1 MFTAQFDLSQ
11 RNPFVAGH
19 VVRGRALMPG
29 LAYVDLILQVF
40 AKHGHRFTEL
50 ELRNLTLTAPLAVPD
65 GASVPLT
72 VTAQEDRPGVWRVE
86 VTARPAGGP
95 APVLHAAAEVHR
107 GAPAVFDARIDPA
120 AERAA
125 AREVTDLDEVYRHC
139 RPEEL
144 THSGAMRALGRVH
157 HLPAAVL
164 IDVEVPAAARAD
176 AGEFLAHPALLDAC
190 AVAGGYAHSRDRQGQ
205 PLHLPLCYESFRI
218 SAPLTARCQ
227 ARITADAVRRTND
240 LLSLSLEFF
249 DEHGRQ
255 VAELRGFT
263 SKPAR
268 TPQVPAPAPAPAT
281 STAPAAPAS
290 GGGAQLLLCAL
301 LADEL
306 ATAPTAVDTRAGFY
320 EMGLDS
326 AALLRVVGALQRRL
340 DRTLPPTLLF
350 EHTTVEA
357 LARWLETSFPQ
368 AEFTVRAT
376 GTAGTGTGTAA
387 APASSTAATPRP
399 TAAPAAPA
407 APAGSAAP
415 AAPGDTDLAVIGM
428 SGRYPGAGDLDAFW
442 DNLRGG
448 RDCVTPIP
456 QDRWDPTAY
465 RGGRPGELGY
475 SYCERGGFIDGAD
488 RFDPLFFAI
497 APREAVAIDPLER
510 LFLEHSWSALEDAGY
525 TRAALRGSVGVYA
538 GVMFQDYPLFAA
550 EHTGPDGRRVGL
562 GAGGASIANRVSYVC
577 DFHGP
582 SMMVDTSCSSSL
594 TTLHLAA
601 RALRAGEVDA
611 ALVGGVNLSL
621 HPNKYLVLSQ
631 GEFLSA
637 QGRCAAFGAGADG
650 MVPGE
655 GVGVLVLKRL
665 RDAERDGDHIH
676 GVIKGTAVNHGGKA
690 SGFTV
695 PNPQAQHDVIAAA
708 LQDAGVDPAT
718 VSYVEAHGTGTELGD
733 PIEVAGLTRV
743 LGARPA
749 GAPTVAVGSVKSG
762 IGHLE
767 AAAGIAGVTKVLLQM
782 RHGELAPTLHADE
795 PNPRIDFTATPLTVN
810 TALRPWQR
818 PVVGGQ
824 ELPRR
829 AGVSSFGAG
838 GSNAHVVLEEYRD
851 VRDRSAGLTGPAVV
865 VLSAR
870 DGDRLREY
878 AARLRDF
885 VAGAPSATG
894 GATAPDGTLRRLTAL
909 AAKVSGVAP
918 ADLDPDADLTA
929 AGFEGVAG
937 ARLLLG
943 IGREF
948 GLSLPPTA
956 VHDHPSLTAL
966 ARHLHAAE
974 RAVDG
979 PGGSAPAA
987 APRALPPLHA
997 LAHTLLTGREA
1008 LAERLA
1014 VVAGDLGELAAELDA
1029 FLAGTPS
1036 PKLFHGNTT
1045 EQRAAR
1051 DRELV
1056 GDRADEVIRA
1066 AVHGGDLTEP
1076 AQLWVSGVPV
1086 SWDLLHPRR
1095 PVRTPLPTYPFA
1107 RERHWITDALTGGSP
1122 APAAAAA
1129 QPAPAGR
1136 PPVPAAPSLLAEVEE
1151 AVVTRPRVYEVE
1163 SSLTDLAAYQDT
1175 VAELSHVCR
1184 VSLLSTFRSMG
1195 ALCEAGERTTRDGLR
1210 DRLAVA
1216 PQHGRL
1222 FDALLGLLAEAGYV
1236 RLDGDAVI
1244 TAEVTEHDLQAEVDQ
1259 LAARKRALL
1268 ERAPDNDGLLA
1279 VLDACLRA
1287 YPQVLTGRK
1296 DPLDVLF
1303 PGGSFDLMDQIY
1315 KNQQQTNAL
1324 MVQVVDAYV
1333 RERLA
1338 RDPQA
1343 RVTLLEIGAG
1353 TGGTS
1358 RGVLAALEP
1367 HGDRLRYLY
1376 TDLGSSFVQYGAK
1389 EYGGHSFVEFRQL
1402 DVERSPQ
1409 EQGFAAGEVDVVI
1422 ASNVLHATRDIGRT
1436 LTHAKS
1442 LMRPGGLLALFE
1454 ITRLHELLT
1463 IAFGLLEGW
1472 WAFEDE
1478 RLPGSPLLSVPM
1490 WRRATERVGFRG
1502 MRVLS
1507 GMPLREDRL
1516 SESVLLAESDGVPV
1530 DLTRAAAPAV
1540 PAVTPAPAPAPAAVQ
1555 KPAPV
1560 TAPAPRPAPAPAAPV
1575 AQAPAQAPA
1584 PAPVET
1590 PAAAPAPTGGT
1601 VEQSTGDDIE
1611 RLVREAWQ
1619 EVLGVAQV
1627 GPEDSF
1633 QALGG
1638 DSIMASRIKA
1648 RLNDGLPFELEL
1660 RDLMTADTVLA
1671 MARLVETEVI
1681 EKIDELPE
1689 ETVRA
1694 MFAH

>member
-1 MFTAQFDLSQ
+1 MLTAQFDLSQ

-19 VVRGRALMPG
+19 VVRGRALLPG

-50 ELRNLTLTAPLAVPD
+50 ELRNLTLTAPLAVPE

-95 APVLHAAAEVHR
+95 APVLHASAEVHR

-120 AERAA
+120 AERAG

-139 RPEEL
+139 RTEEL
-144 THSGAMRALGRVH
+144 THSGAMKALGRVH

-164 IDVEVPAAARAD
+164 IDVEVPAEARAD
-176 AGEFLAHPALLDAC
+176 AAEFLAHPALLDAC
-190 AVAGGYAHSRDRQGQ
+190 AVAGGYAHSRDRHGQ

-249 DEHGRQ
+249 DEHGQQ

-263 SKPAR
+263 SKPAH
-268 TPQVPAPAPAPAT
+268 TPQAPAPTAT
-281 STAPAAPAS
+281 PAPAAPAP

-306 ATAPTAVDTRAGFY
+306 STAPAAVDTRAGFY

-357 LARWLETSFPQ
+357 LAGWLETAFPD
-368 AEFTVRAT
+368 AESTVGAT
-376 GTAGTGTGTAA
+376 AANSTAANTTAA
-387 APASSTAATPRP
+387 ATAAVPASSTAAAPRP
-399 TAAPAAPA
+399 AAAP
-407 APAGSAAP
+407 AAP

-442 DNLRGG
+442 DNLRSG

-456 QDRWDPTAY
+456 EDRWDPAAH

-733 PIEVAGLTRV
+733 PIEVAGLTRA
-743 LGARPA
+743 LGTRPA

-824 ELPRR
+824 EVPRR

-851 VRDRSAGLTGPAVV
+851 PRDRSAGLNGPAVV

-885 VAGAPSATG
+885 VAGAPSAAA
-894 GATAPDGTLRRLTAL
+894 GATAPDGTLRRLTEI
-909 AAKVSGVAP
+909 AAKVRGVAP

-929 AGFEGVAG
+929 AGFEGIAG

-966 ARHLHAAE
+966 ARQLHTAE

-979 PGGSAPAA
+979 PGGAAPAA
-987 APRALPPLHA
+987 APRALPTLHA

-1014 VVAGDLGELAAELDA
+1014 VVVSDLGELAAELDA

-1045 EQRAAR
+1045 GQRAAR

-1056 GDRADEVIRA
+1056 GDRADELIRA

-1107 RERHWITDALTGGSP
+1107 RERHWITDALTGGRP
-1122 APAAAAA
+1122 APAAAAPPA
-1129 QPAPAGR
+1129 VAPPAPAGP

-1259 LAARKRALL
+1259 LAERKRALL

-1367 HGDRLRYLY
+1367 HADRLRYLY

-1389 EYGGHSFVEFRQL
+1389 EYGGHSFVEFQQL

-1436 LTHAKS
+1436 LAHAKS

-1516 SESVLLAESDGVPV
+1516 SESVLLAESDGAPV
-1530 DLTRAAAPAV
+1530 DLTRAAAPAA
-1540 PAVTPAPAPAPAAVQ
+1540 PAAPPAPAPAAVQ
-1555 KPAPV
+1555 QPAPV
-1560 TAPAPRPAPAPAAPV
+1560 TAPAPHPTAPV
-1575 AQAPAQAPA
+1575 APPAQAPA
-1584 PAPVET
+1584 PAPAET
-1590 PAAAPAPTGGT
+1590 PAAAPAPTGGP
-1601 VEQSTGDDIE
+1601 VDQSTGDDIE

-1619 EVLGVAQV
+1619 EVLGVAHV

-1689 ETVRA
+1689 DTVRA
-1694 MFAH
+1694 MFAN